1 MAFSL
6 AYIAVV
12 RLAVTAQCSGE
23 ATAICVAV
31 RGRVG
36 KLWAPSAWRLPRGVD
51 AKKINAMPGGCS
63 VNAALLRIRK
73 NAVAIGD
80 SY

>member
-1 MAFSL
+1 ML
-6 AYIAVV
+6 YDRNKKQKV
-12 RLAVTAQCSGE
+12 R
-23 ATAICVAV
+23 V
-31 RGRVG
+31 RKG
-36 KLWAPSAWRLPRGVD
+36 KG
-51 AKKINAMPGGCS
+51 KEKINAMPGGCS